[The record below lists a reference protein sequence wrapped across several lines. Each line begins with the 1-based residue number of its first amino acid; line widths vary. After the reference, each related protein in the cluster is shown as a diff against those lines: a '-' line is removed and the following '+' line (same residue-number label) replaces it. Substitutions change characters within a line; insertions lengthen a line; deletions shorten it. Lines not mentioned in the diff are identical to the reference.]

1 VSALSES
8 RAAAP
13 WRPRIL
19 VIEDAPENVRFVGR
33 LLKRFGAVHFALGG
47 REGLALARRL
57 KPDLILLDVEMPDLS
72 GYDVIG
78 RLRGDPETAPIPV
91 IFLTGRSDGADEA
104 KGLEL
109 GAIDYIAKPFN
120 AAVVLARVRNH
131 LKLVDYGRR
140 LRALNAELERR
151 AATDELTRLPNRRA
165 YLDMAAREL
174 QRFRRHA
181 DDCSILLLD
190 IDHFKAVN
198 DTYGHDAGDAV
209 LQEVA
214 RRLVKATRQLD
225 TVARYGGEEFALLL
239 PKTDAPGARVVAE
252 RVLQALRARPVMAQ
266 EAAVPVTAT
275 VGVTMLRAGDRGID
289 DVLKRAD
296 LALYEGK
303 REGRDRVVFD
313 AVDHPEPSP
322 ENG

>member
-1 VSALSES
+1 MSALSET

-47 REGLALARRL
+47 KEGLALAHRL

-78 RLRGDPETAPIPV
+78 RLRGDPETASIPV

-120 AAVVLARVRNH
+120 AAVVLARVRNQ

-165 YLDMAAREL
+165 YLDMAGREL
-174 QRFRRHA
+174 LRYRRYGEPCA
-181 DDCSILLLD
+181 VLLMD

-198 DTYGHDAGDAV
+198 DTHGHDAGDAV

-214 RRLVKATRQLD
+214 RRLVKATRRLD
-225 TVARYGGEEFALLL
+225 SVARYGGEEFALLL
-239 PKTDAPGARVVAE
+239 PKTDAPGALVVAA
-252 RVLQALRARPVMAQ
+252 RVLETLRARPVSAQ
-266 EAAVPVTAT
+266 GVRVPITAT
-275 VGVTMLRAGDRGID
+275 LGATMLRAGDRGIE
-289 DVLKRAD
+289 DVMKRAD

-303 REGRDRVVFD
+303 RTGRDRVVFD
-313 AVDHPEPSP
+313 PVDRDALQA
-322 ENG
+322 GGG